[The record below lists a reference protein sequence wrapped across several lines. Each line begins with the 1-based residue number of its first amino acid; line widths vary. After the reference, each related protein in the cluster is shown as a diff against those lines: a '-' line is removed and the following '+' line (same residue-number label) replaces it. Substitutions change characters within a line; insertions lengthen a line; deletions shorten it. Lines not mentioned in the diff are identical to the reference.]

1 MFLQNSKP
9 FLSFPKIVFRIQM
22 LFFEDFTTFTVQNM
36 IPVSKNVLYMIF
48 ERSKYLNELIAGR
61 GNGLVKII
69 TGVRRCGKSFL
80 LFNIWHKWLQNH
92 GIKEDHIIE
101 IQLDDFRNRH
111 LRKPDVLLNYIDSK
125 IVDDVNY
132 YIVLDEVQLVEDFV
146 EIILSL
152 THMKNVD
159 VYVSGSN
166 SRFLSS
172 DVVTEFRGRG
182 DEIRVR
188 PLTFDE
194 YFKGVGGDIRKAWLD
209 YYTFGGLPQVALLET
224 EEKKV
229 DYLRRLYETTYLC
242 DVIER
247 NHLRNPEGMKELVRI
262 LASNIGS
269 STNPTRIANT
279 FQSSQGVAIKRDTIK
294 QYIEYLKDSFLIEE
308 ALRYDV
314 KGRKYIGTETKY
326 YFADIGIRAAILN
339 YRQQEETHIM
349 ENIIYNE
356 LRCRSYNVDVGM
368 VELGG
373 KDNSGKFVRKQL
385 EVDFVVN
392 RPPYRVYIQSAFH
405 IPTQEKEIQERRS
418 LLAINDHFRKI
429 VIVGDDIHR
438 KEDEF
443 GVLTVGLLDFLTDP
457 KLLEQG

>member
-61 GNGLVKII
+61 ENGLVKII

-405 IPTQEKEIQERRS
+405 MPTQEKEIQERRS

>member
-1 MFLQNSKP
+1 M
-9 FLSFPKIVFRIQM
+9 
-22 LFFEDFTTFTVQNM
+22 FFER
-36 IPVSKNVLYMIF
+36 K
-48 ERSKYLNELIAGR
+48 KYLKELIAGR

-80 LFNIWHKWLQNH
+80 LFNIWHNWLLEH
-92 GIKEDHIIE
+92 GVTDNHIIE
-101 IQLDDFRNRH
+101 IQLDDFRNRR
-111 LRKPDVLLNYIDSK
+111 LRKPDALLDYIDSK
-125 IVDDVNY
+125 VIEDGNPH
-132 YIVLDEVQLVEDFV
+132 YIVLDEVQMVEDFV
-146 EIILSL
+146 EVILSL
-152 THMKNVD
+152 THMRNVD

-182 DEIRVR
+182 DEIRIW

-194 YFKGVGGDIRKAWLD
+194 YFNGIGGDIRKAWLD
-209 YYTFGGLPQVALLET
+209 YYTFGGLPQVAILET
-224 EEKKV
+224 KEKKT
-229 DYLRRLYETTYLC
+229 DYLRGLYETTYLR

-247 NHLRNPEGMKELVRI
+247 NHLRNPEGMKELVRV
-262 LASNIGS
+262 LASGIGS

-279 FQSSQGVAIKRDTIK
+279 FQ
-294 QYIEYLKDSFLIEE
+294 

-356 LRCRSYNVDVGM
+356 LRSRGYNVDVGL

-373 KDNSGKFVRKQL
+373 KDENGKFVRKQL

-392 RPPYRVYIQSAFH
+392 RPPYRVYIQLAFH
-405 IPTQEKEIQERRS
+405 MPTPEKEQQERRP
-418 LLAINDHFRKI
+418 LLSINDHFRKV

-438 KEDEF
+438 KEDEL
-443 GVLTVGLLDFLTDP
+443 GVMTIGLLDFLTDK

>member
-1 MFLQNSKP
+1 
-9 FLSFPKIVFRIQM
+9 M

-224 EEKKV
+224 KEKKV

-405 IPTQEKEIQERRS
+405 MPTQEKEIQERRS

>member
-1 MFLQNSKP
+1 
-9 FLSFPKIVFRIQM
+9 M

-405 IPTQEKEIQERRS
+405 MPTQEKEIQERRS